1 MEFSSSAFPGAPVR
15 AQDLAYIVD
24 TLRHNQCCAVVGPSN
39 TGKSFLLKSLLED
52 EVRQACALEDARPPV
67 MVFVDF
73 LRPVDSEPGFY
84 ELLLRC
90 ASTELRRI
98 NAGQPLVDAVRER
111 HGELLRSATPMNARS
126 LFDDALYVL
135 CIENDLRLVFVMDEF
150 DPAFGALPA
159 APFQELRVLR
169 DDVGERLILVTGTS
183 RHLGRIRSDTGTSE
197 FQELFDLHTRVLQ
210 PMSEA
215 DSRRLVDYVQGEQG
229 AELPG
234 ERRTWAIQLSGGHPG
249 LLERIVHIL
258 LDVGERLGAS
268 AQEVLAGL
276 MGMWAIQE
284 ECRRLWDEIE
294 EEERQGLL
302 TLVGGGRLP
311 AGAQE
316 RAALEAKGL
325 IAGQEDGSWDVF
337 SPVFEAFVEQQLEGL
352 RQGPP
357 GGIEY
362 HAESGQILVDGRD
375 ISRNLS
381 VEQYSLL
388 AYLCQRPGLIC
399 GRDEIAQVVWP
410 DQWEAGITD
419 AQISQLV
426 KRIRTKIEPD
436 PRHPRY
442 LVTARGRGYRLEM
455 HPE

>member
-1 MEFSSSAFPGAPVR
+1 VEFSPSAFPGAPVR

-39 TGKSFLLKSLLED
+39 TGKSVLLKSLLED
-52 EVRQACALEDARPPV
+52 EVRRACALEDGEPPM

-90 ASTELRRI
+90 IVTELRRME
-98 NAGQPLVDAVRER
+98 AGPAVVEAVRER
-111 HGELLRSATPMNARS
+111 HGDLLRSATSMAARA
-126 LFDDALYVL
+126 LFDDALNVL
-135 CIENDLRLVFVMDEF
+135 CIENDVRLVFVMDEF

-183 RHLGRIRSDTGTSE
+183 RHLGRIRSDGGTSE
-197 FQELFDLHTRVLQ
+197 FQELFDLHTLVLQ
-210 PMSEA
+210 PMSEEDCRHFVA
-215 DSRRLVDYVQGEQG
+215 YVESEQG
-229 AELPG
+229 NRLTG
-234 ERRTWAIQLSGGHPG
+234 ERRTWAIELSGGHTG
-249 LLERIVHIL
+249 LLERITHIL
-258 LDVGERLGAS
+258 IDVGKGLGPS
-268 AQEVLAGL
+268 RQEALEGL
-276 MGMWAIQE
+276 MGMWAIQQ

-302 TLVGGGRLP
+302 TLVGGGRLTL
-311 AGAQE
+311 GMRE
-316 RAALEAKGL
+316 TMALLAKGL
-325 IAGQEDGSWDVF
+325 IVGGAGGPWNVF
-337 SPVFEAFVEQQLEGL
+337 SPVFEVFVERQLDAL

-362 HAESGQILVDGRD
+362 HAESGQIVLDGRD

-381 VEQYSLL
+381 AEQYSFL
-388 AYLCQRPGLIC
+388 AYLCQYPGQVC
-399 GRDEIAQVVWP
+399 SRDDIAQAVWP
-410 DQWEAGITD
+410 QQSLAGITD

-426 KRIRTKIEPD
+426 KRIRIKIEPD
-436 PRHPRY
+436 PRRPRY
-442 LVTARGRGYRLEM
+442 LMTVRGRGYRLEL